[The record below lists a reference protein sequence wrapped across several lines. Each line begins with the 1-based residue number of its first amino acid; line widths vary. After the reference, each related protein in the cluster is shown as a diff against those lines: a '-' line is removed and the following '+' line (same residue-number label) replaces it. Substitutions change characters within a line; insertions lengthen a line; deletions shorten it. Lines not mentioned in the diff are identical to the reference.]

1 MCGIKYGTNT
11 AEREFNKQVWQAP
24 IINDAFFQVRK
35 EIREQAIKDAEL
47 AWSSQEVQ
55 DSLERNRQECKK
67 LEESESKNND
77 IKLVDTKLKIVQW
90 VMLQI
95 RASYSWQDK
104 S

>member
-1 MCGIKYGTNT
+1 MCGINLGISAQEYHIQS
-11 AEREFNKQVWQAP
+11 REASYAHR
-24 IINDAFFQVRK
+24 AFSDIK
-35 EIREQAIKDAEL
+35 KQAIKDAQES
-47 AWSSQEVQ
+47 WKSPEVQ
-55 DSLERNRQECKK
+55 DSLERSYQECKK
-67 LEESESKNND
+67 LEESESKKND